1 VTVVLLVEGETETVL
16 KDHLKHF
23 LDVRA
28 DLEGRPKVALRTKD
42 IMALN
47 EGKLRGRIRLELNV
61 SDVTAL
67 VGLVDVYPRFADAA
81 EAKAFLLRAAN
92 GDPRFYAHA
101 AQYEVEAWL
110 LPYWETICE
119 RVGVRHAK
127 PGPDPEKVDLDR
139 PPSRRLEELYRLAKP
154 SRRYIKTIEMAT
166 ILRDKDLVVAAGQCP
181 ELMALL
187 NTLLRLGGLSPL

>member
-1 VTVVLLVEGETETVL
+1 MTVVLLVEGGTETVL

-28 DLEGRPKVALRTKD
+28 DSEGRPKVALRTKD
-42 IMALN
+42 IMTLN

-81 EAKAFLLRAAN
+81 AAKAFLLRAAN

-110 LPYWETICE
+110 LPYWEAICG
-119 RVGVRHAK
+119 RVGVRQAK

-154 SRRYIKTIEMAT
+154 SRRYIKTIETAT
-166 ILRDKDLVVAAGQCP
+166 ILRGRDLTVAAGQCP
-181 ELMALL
+181 ELMVLL
-187 NTLLRLGGLSPL
+187 NTLLSLGGLSPL